1 MPTPGIN
8 QVLIKMK
15 SSGICGSDVH
25 YIYHQH
31 RATAAAPDKP
41 LYQDL
46 STVMN
51 RAADC
56 GDGQAAAILKRATAC
71 WCITFLAVVFA
82 RTAVAVFLFLVLA
95 EGKAAYGWQRDG
107 GHAEYLLAE
116 EKDLILLPDALSYE
130 DGAFISC
137 GVGTAYEGIFAR
149 RSFRQ

>member
-1 MPTPGIN
+1 MLAAYLPGNSTVDLREVAVPTPGIN

-51 RAADC
+51 RA
-56 GDGQAAAILKRATAC
+56 GRLWRWGKAAAILKRATAC
-71 WCITFLAVVFA
+71 WCITFLAVVLPELPP
-82 RTAVAVFLFLVLA
+82 RLSYLL
-95 EGKAAYGWQRDG
+95 YWQRKSG
-107 GHAEYLLAE
+107 LRLA
-116 EKDLILLPDALSYE
+116 A
-130 DGAFISC
+130 
-137 GVGTAYEGIFAR
+137 
-149 RSFRQ
+149 